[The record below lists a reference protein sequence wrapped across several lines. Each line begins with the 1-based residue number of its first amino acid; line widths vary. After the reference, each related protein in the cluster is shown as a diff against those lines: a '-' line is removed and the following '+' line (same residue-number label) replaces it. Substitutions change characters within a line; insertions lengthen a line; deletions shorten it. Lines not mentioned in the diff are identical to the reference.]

1 MGEIKSV
8 KVDNWGV
15 FFLQKLQNFFNKTD
29 YCDLTLQ
36 FNDNSQLKV
45 HRLVLSAC
53 TDYFNVLEATCEM
66 IEDVLIM
73 PKDLQAD
80 VVVPIVNFMYTGTLE
95 FEYKM
100 YDRLLR
106 TAREMNMTVLLKLL
120 EAHRKTIPPKNLP
133 VLLNKQVGNR
143 NSSVRSFPSYQPTE
157 RILPQKIERTY
168 TSPAQR
174 KYPPPQKT
182 HIKSNVT
189 TSYMPKTNI
198 PETVAI
204 VSKYRHLDN
213 KTGPS
218 RFDSCNEE
226 VIPDSFESF
235 NPISYESKPL
245 ITADQIKEEYEDDR
259 PSSSYE
265 PFEQL
270 RKGYTNPNKRAAA
283 VSRLSDAPSSKKL
296 NLQDVKEYTEAH
308 RLRKQLEAEE
318 CEDDPMDYEQPDDS
332 FEEEHL
338 SIKQE
343 NVKDSSGSV
352 HHAKIISE
360 VLKKYP
366 HLVKKNK
373 NIKLKIS
380 PKSSPELKP
389 EPKILSNQNV
399 VQQVQ
404 QKPTPIVKPPVIK
417 PQVKTI
423 DSKTMHAL
431 IAKGAENT
439 TGPWLCLRCGVNG
452 RPISIPSYKSFRRHL
467 INVHQE
473 KIDQKLCEQC
483 GFKSTKRIDQIYHLF
498 VEHKIK
504 PPGELVFPKCPHC
517 PHVSMDKNHL
527 ASHIEETHKKL
538 RVESQKIKKEI
549 QHCIYCNKVFAKE
562 IALYAHM
569 RSSHKER
576 AREDGVMDFSD
587 EEQSFDEAD
596 KYIPNHMETT
606 DNKIKILSNISIPT
620 KGMSFV
626 VDSQNV
632 SQIGGKT
639 IVNLEPSSEAE
650 AFSNVASGM

>member
-66 IEDVLIM
+66 IDDVLVM

-133 VLLNKQVGNR
+133 VLLNKQVGVR
-143 NSSVRSFPSYQPTE
+143 NTNVRTFPSYQSVE
-157 RILPQKIERTY
+157 RHVPQKIERTY

-174 KYPPPQKT
+174 KYTSPQKT
-182 HIKSNVT
+182 HIKSAVT
-189 TSYMPKTNI
+189 TSYIPKTNI

-245 ITADQIKEEYEDDR
+245 ITADQIKEEYEYER
-259 PSSSYE
+259 PSSSFE

-270 RKGYTNPNKRAAA
+270 RKGYTNPNKRTA
-283 VSRLSDAPSSKKL
+283 VVARLSDGPSSKKL

-318 CEDDPMDYEQPDDS
+318 CEDDGMDYEQQDDS
-332 FEEEHL
+332 FEEEIT
-338 SIKQE
+338 SEVTIKQE
-343 NVKDSSGSV
+343 NVKETSGSV

-373 NIKLKIS
+373 NLKLKIS
-380 PKSSPELKP
+380 PKSSPETKQP
-389 EPKILSNQNV
+389 EPKIQNV
-399 VQQVQ
+399 VQP
-404 QKPTPIVKPPVIK
+404 QKPLIVAKPRVR
-417 PQVKTI
+417 TI

-431 IAKGAENT
+431 IAKGALNT
-439 TGPWLCLRCGVNG
+439 TGPWLCLRCGVSG

-467 INVHQE
+467 INVHHE
-473 KIDQKLCEQC
+473 KVDPRLCEFC
-483 GFKSTKRIDQIYHLF
+483 GFKSAKRLQQIYHLF
-498 VEHKIK
+498 TEHKVK
-504 PPGELVFPKCPHC
+504 PPGELVFPKCSECSHIA
-517 PHVSMDKNHL
+517 MDKNCL
-527 ASHIEETHKKL
+527 ASHIEEEHS
-538 RVESQKIKKEI
+538 VKIKKEI

-606 DNKIKILSNISIPT
+606 DNKIKILSNISLPT

-626 VDSQNV
+626 VDAQNV

>member
-66 IEDVLIM
+66 IDDVLIM

-120 EAHRKTIPPKNLP
+120 EAHRKTIPVKNLP

-143 NSSVRSFPSYQPTE
+143 NVNVRSFPSYQPVE
-157 RILPQKIERTY
+157 RLTPQKIERTY

-174 KYPPPQKT
+174 KYTAPQKT
-182 HIKSNVT
+182 HVKSNATAYVQ
-189 TSYMPKTNI
+189 KTNI

-218 RFDSCNEE
+218 RFDSCNDE

-245 ITADQIKEEYEDDR
+245 ITADQIKEEYEYER
-259 PSSSYE
+259 PSSSFE

-270 RKGYTNPNKRAAA
+270 RKGYTNPNKRAA
-283 VSRLSDAPSSKKL
+283 VVGRLSDGPSSKKL

-318 CEDDPMDYEQPDDS
+318 CEDDQMDYEQEES
-332 FEEEHL
+332 FEEEIT
-338 SIKQE
+338 IKQE
-343 NVKDSSGSV
+343 VVKESPGSQ

-373 NIKLKIS
+373 NLKLKIS
-380 PKSSPELKP
+380 PKTSPESVKP
-389 EPKILSNQNV
+389 EPKIVTIPKQIPV
-399 VQQVQ
+399 
-404 QKPTPIVKPPVIK
+404 VKPVTK

-439 TGPWLCLRCGVNG
+439 TGPWLCLRCGVSG

-467 INVHQE
+467 VNVHHE
-473 KIDQKLCEQC
+473 KIDQKLCEHC
-483 GFKSTKRIDQIYHLF
+483 GFKSTRKIDQLYHLF
-498 VEHKIK
+498 IEHKIK
-504 PPGELVFPKCPHC
+504 PPGELVFPKCSHC
-517 PHVSMDKNHL
+517 SHVALDKHAL
-527 ASHIEETHKKL
+527 SFHMGEVHKSI
-538 RVESQKIKKEI
+538 RVETQKIKKEI

-569 RSSHKER
+569 RASHKER

-596 KYIPNHMETT
+596 KYVPNHMEGT
-606 DNKIKILSNISIPT
+606 DNKIKILSNITLPP
-620 KGMSFV
+620 KGMSYV
-626 VDSQNV
+626 VDPQNV

>member
-66 IEDVLIM
+66 IDDVLVM

-143 NSSVRSFPSYQPTE
+143 NSNVRTFPSYPVE
-157 RILPQKIERTY
+157 RHVPQKIERTY

-174 KYPPPQKT
+174 KYSSPQKT
-182 HIKSNVT
+182 LVKTSVS
-189 TSYMPKTNI
+189 TSYIPKTNI

-245 ITADQIKEEYEDDR
+245 ITADQIKEEYEYER
-259 PSSSYE
+259 PSSSFE

-270 RKGYTNPNKRAAA
+270 RKGYTNPNKRAAV
-283 VSRLSDAPSSKKL
+283 VSRLSDGPSSKKL

-308 RLRKQLEAEE
+308 RLRKQLEAEAE
-318 CEDDPMDYEQPDDS
+318 CEDEMDYEQPEDS
-332 FEEEHL
+332 FEEEIT
-338 SIKQE
+338 IKQE
-343 NVKDSSGSV
+343 NVKETGSV

-366 HLVKKNK
+366 HLVKKSTNL
-373 NIKLKIS
+373 KLKIS
-380 PKSSPELKP
+380 PKSSPEAKQP
-389 EPKILSNQNV
+389 EPKTV
-399 VQQVQ
+399 P
-404 QKPTPIVKPPVIK
+404 KPSLTERRTAVRTVKPK
-417 PQVKTI
+417 QRLKTI

-431 IAKGAENT
+431 IAKGALNT
-439 TGPWLCLRCGVNG
+439 TGPWLCLRCGVSG
-452 RPISIPSYKSFRRHL
+452 RPISIPSYRSFRRHL
-467 INVHQE
+467 INVHHE
-473 KIDQKLCEQC
+473 KVDPKLCEYC
-483 GFKSTKRIDQIYHLF
+483 GFKSLKNLQQLHHLYI
-498 VEHKIK
+498 EHDIK
-504 PPGELVFPKCPHC
+504 PPGELVFPKCPESNCKHIA
-517 PHVSMDKNHL
+517 MDKLSLSVHNK
-527 ASHIEETHKKL
+527 EEHNGK
-538 RVESQKIKKEI
+538 SKKEI
-549 QHCIYCNKVFAKE
+549 QHCIYCNKVFAME

-587 EEQSFDEAD
+587 EEQSFDDVD
-596 KYIPNHMETT
+596 KYIPNHMETV

-626 VDSQNV
+626 VDAQNV

>member
-53 TDYFNVLEATCEM
+53 TDYFNVLESTCEM
-66 IEDVLIM
+66 IDDVLVM

-133 VLLNKQVGNR
+133 VLLNKQSGVR
-143 NSSVRSFPSYQPTE
+143 NTNVRTFPSYQPVE
-157 RILPQKIERTY
+157 RHVPQKIERTY

-174 KYPPPQKT
+174 KYTSPQKVL
-182 HIKSNVT
+182 IKTTT
-189 TSYMPKTNI
+189 TSYIPKTNI

-245 ITADQIKEEYEDDR
+245 ITAEQIKEEYEYER
-259 PSSSYE
+259 PSSSFE

-270 RKGYTNPNKRAAA
+270 RKGYTNPNKRTAVAA
-283 VSRLSDAPSSKKL
+283 RLSDGPSSKKL

-318 CEDDPMDYEQPDDS
+318 CEDDGMDYEQQDDS
-332 FEEEHL
+332 FEEEIT
-338 SIKQE
+338 SDITIKQE
-343 NVKDSSGSV
+343 NVKETSGSV

-366 HLVKKNK
+366 HLVKSNK
-373 NIKLKIS
+373 NLKLKIS
-380 PKSSPELKP
+380 PKSSPEAKLP
-389 EPKILSNQNV
+389 EPKIQNV
-399 VQQVQ
+399 VQKK
-404 QKPTPIVKPPVIK
+404 KPTIVAKPIEKPRVR
-417 PQVKTI
+417 TI
-423 DSKTMHAL
+423 DSKTMHLL
-431 IAKGAENT
+431 IAKGAMNT
-439 TGPWLCLRCGVNG
+439 TGPWLCLRCGVSG

-467 INVHQE
+467 INVHHE
-473 KIDQKLCEQC
+473 KVDSRLCEYC
-483 GFKSTKRIDQIYHLF
+483 GFKSAKRIEQVYHLF
-498 VEHKIK
+498 IEHKVK
-504 PPGELVFPKCPHC
+504 PPGELVFPKCSEC
-517 PHVSMDKNHL
+517 DYFAIDKPSLATHL
-527 ASHIEETHKKL
+527 KEEHAIIVK
-538 RVESQKIKKEI
+538 REI

-606 DNKIKILSNISIPT
+606 DNKIKILSNISLPT
-620 KGMSFV
+620 KGMSYV
-626 VDSQNV
+626 VDAQNV